1 MLYLGYNNI
10 TALNINFDLYTSTDT
25 DPTDPKNTLQNLD
38 LIIQNQQVKI
48 ELVLLTIFDRK
59 TFFQQTK
66 RKDLN
71 SEKRIS

>member
-38 LIIQNQQVKI
+38 LIIQNQQVKM

-59 TFFQQTK
+59 TYFFSKQK
-66 RKDLN
+66 
-71 SEKRIS
+71 EKI